1 MGAEI
6 LRQQGSV
13 ALYDNKQSR
22 FMWGLFHFLDFDR
35 HRHKKKMLPYKRPSD
50 EKPARGTKALTI
62 EQDNSP
68 GERELL
74 LNKETSLQVEDKN
87 ATKKSSSGAH
97 LMTLLYKKLIKRKDR
112 KMKNSS
118 SAARL
123 LRTLSIHYLEC
134 DDYVLPD
141 EMAAQNDSLVV
152 EQNSQGIYHCA
163 SGEKVCG
170 TNVSVSYSGARKLGA
185 DVEDSSLIPPATEKS
200 LQDLDNGKIVL
211 DHSAELE
218 QKIRSIIKE
227 EHRISMD
234 GVLDKIPFG
243 HALADDDNVEKEESR
258 GGNSRSKF
266 GSEGFVSNNSKLA
279 HRSIQRSRS
288 LTASL
293 ERYSGLLESVS
304 VREPERLP
312 RQSNSVGEQGS
323 NSAQAKFPRSRSLSE
338 SLDRYSHLLE
348 FITVGEPQRLHP
360 RLNSVKEQE
369 SKLSQG
375 RVLRSH
381 SLSESFD
388 RYHLLESISVRE
400 PQRLRQ
406 TSNSVKERD
415 NSLLPARVVRSRSLS
430 ESFENYHLLE
440 SISARE
446 PQRLPQRSSSVKDNS
461 FGHRRVLRSRSLSD
475 SFDGH
480 PVLLEPVSVREPKRP
495 ERLTSIR
502 EEGSSQDRKSQIA
515 SETSRPEPQS
525 SSYSNDAP
533 TEVSSPSPKTPDSRL
548 LPDDVQVDPR
558 ISSEQNALDILVKI
572 EESMETDTF
581 VEQNAEINSSLEQP
595 DFTNEHDQSE
605 AGPMSDDQNTDDRS
619 SISHNENETETNKDV
634 PEEPQKAS
642 PVSVLDS
649 YTISPQKHAELQGS
663 KLQFDYEEHDCMD
676 GNSRM
681 ADVEL
686 IKAEPDNERM
696 ETDTGDIN
704 HCYAQEEAEFN
715 FVRNVLKKSGFG
727 GGAEDFLAVWC
738 SSYEPVDQ
746 LLFVD
751 DLETAIKDGSSD
763 VYIDHR
769 LIFDLIN
776 EVLLEIYETTV
787 ANSIRL
793 SHYSSRI
800 RPVPMGDHLLEEVW
814 AKVSWH
820 LSLQQDTNHTIEHV
834 EAQDYEKKSGWM
846 NLQWDAESVGNYLGD
861 LIYDSLVDEFILD
874 FVDV

>member
-74 LNKETSLQVEDKN
+74 LNKETSLQVEEKN

-141 EMAAQNDSLVV
+141 EMAAQTDSLMV
-152 EQNSQGIYHCA
+152 EQNSQGIYRCA

-170 TNVSVSYSGARKLGA
+170 TNDSVSHSGARKLGP

-211 DHSAELE
+211 DHSVELE
-218 QKIRSIIKE
+218 QKIRSLIKE

-243 HALADDDNVEKEESR
+243 HMLADDDNVEKEQSR
-258 GGNSRSKF
+258 GGNPRSKF

-312 RQSNSVGEQGS
+312 RQSNSVREQGI
-323 NSAQAKFPRSRSLSE
+323 NSAQARFLSRSLSE

-348 FITVGEPQRLHP
+348 FMTVREPQRIHQ
-360 RLNSVKEQE
+360 RSNSVKEQE
-369 SKLSQG
+369 SKVSQE
-375 RVLRSH
+375 RVPGSH
-381 SLSESFD
+381 SLSESFA

-446 PQRLPQRSSSVKDNS
+446 PHRLPQRSSSVKEQDNS

-502 EEGSSQDRKSQIA
+502 EVESSQDRKSQIA
-515 SETSRPEPQS
+515 SGMSRPEPQS

-548 LPDDVQVDPR
+548 LPDDAQVDPF
-558 ISSEQNALDILVKI
+558 ISSEQNALEALVKI
-572 EESMETDTF
+572 DESMETDAF
-581 VEQNAEINSSLEQP
+581 VEQNAEINSSLEQS
-595 DFTNEHDQSE
+595 DFTNKHDQSE
-605 AGPMSDDQNTDDRS
+605 AFPVSDDQNTDNRS
-619 SISHNENETETNKDV
+619 SISHNETEIM
-634 PEEPQKAS
+634 PEGSQKAS

-649 YTISPQKHAELQGS
+649 YTISPQKRAELQGS

-715 FVRNVLKKSGFG
+715 FVRTVLKKSGFD

-751 DLETAIKDGSSD
+751 DLETAVKDGSSD

-787 ANSIRL
+787 ANSIGL

-800 RPVPMGDHLLEEVW
+800 RPVPAGDHLLEEVW

-820 LSLQQDTNHTIEHV
+820 LSLQQDTNHTIEHI